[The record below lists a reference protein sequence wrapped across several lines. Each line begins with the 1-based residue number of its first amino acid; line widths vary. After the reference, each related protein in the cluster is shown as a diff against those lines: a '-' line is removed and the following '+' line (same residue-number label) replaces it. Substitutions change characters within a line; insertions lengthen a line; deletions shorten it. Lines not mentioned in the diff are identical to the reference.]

1 MRSLRR
7 PRRDGDPVLAACTAA
22 DGTEL
27 AGTRAA
33 LYLGEHRVAWDEVQT
48 SRWDRDSEVWR
59 VVEAGA
65 PDAPHDYRLTDAAL
79 FLELVRERVTATLV
93 LQQHVPVRGGAGVR
107 AVARR
112 SPVGHGPL
120 RWIVEYDAGLDPT
133 DPAVQ
138 QAAETALFSAREQ
151 LGEL

>member
-7 PRRDGDPVLAACTAA
+7 ARRDGDPVLAACTAA

-33 LYLGEHRVAWDEVQT
+33 LYLGEHRVPWDEVQT
-48 SRWDRDSEVWR
+48 SRWDRDSEVWQ
-59 VVEAGA
+59 VTVAGDPTSA
-65 PDAPHDYRLTDAAL
+65 RDYRLTDAAL

-93 LQQHVPVRGGAGVR
+93 LQHQVPVRGRAGVR

-120 RWIVEYDAGLDPT
+120 RWLVEYDAGLDPA

-138 QAAETALFSAREQ
+138 QAAETALFQAREQ